1 MKRCFSLLSWDDSS
15 ELGLYQANQ
24 GHRIILYGIYKM
36 ILIQQWLTAR
46 RDKHKYWY
54 KVKNTEMTYKGL
66 GSMTEGV
73 LRESQEAWVVISLH
87 ILYINALSDTLL
99 PNIFSHSV
107 CWLLILLMVS
117 PAVQKLLSFSRSHLF
132 LFLHCFSAF
141 WLRSSVFLFLPP
153 LPLDVS
159 KDVLLRPVTKSIL
172 LVFSSRSFMASGFCI
187 WCEKLV
193 HFDCSD
199 RYKGGF
205 AHE

>member
-36 ILIQQWLTAR
+36 ILIQQLLTAR

-73 LRESQEAWVVISLH
+73 LRESQEAWVVISLY

-117 PAVQKLLSFSRSHLF
+117 PAVQKLFKFQLVPFIFVFASLALGHIQRCIAKTSDKKHTA
-132 LFLHCFSAF
+132 C
-141 WLRSSVFLFLPP
+141 VFL
-153 LPLDVS
+153 
-159 KDVLLRPVTKSIL
+159 
-172 LVFSSRSFMASGFCI
+172 
-187 WCEKLV
+187 
-193 HFDCSD
+193 
-199 RYKGGF
+199 
-205 AHE
+205 